1 MPRMNEKLLPS
12 GGARK
17 VKDPFD
23 RNPEVR
29 YGVVEQVAT
38 GVRRVTCRNP
48 SAMTFTGTQSYLVG
62 QGEVAL
68 IDPGPDNR
76 EHLAAIGT
84 ALEPG
89 ERITHILVTHSHV
102 DHSPGAR
109 AVAEA
114 TGAPV
119 HGFGPHGAGLSE
131 TMQRLRTDGVV
142 LGGGEGGDT
151 GFRPDHEM
159 TEGETIGTGERGAG
173 GWALT
178 ALHTP
183 GHLSNHICLALEG
196 AGVLFSGDTVMG
208 WATTLVSPPE
218 GDMAAF
224 MASLRRLAGREQED
238 RLYLPGHGHPVT
250 DPAAMLAFQIAHRE
264 ERMAQILAA
273 LATGP
278 ADAGALAQ
286 AIYTEVDPVLLPAAR
301 RNVLATLI
309 GLLDEGRVKA
319 RGTLSAGADFELG

>member
-1 MPRMNEKLLPS
+1 MKEKLLLS
-12 GGARK
+12 GGTRK

-23 RNPEVR
+23 RNPEAV
-29 YGVVEQVAT
+29 YGIAEQVAP

-48 SAMTFTGTQSYLVG
+48 SAMTFTGTRSYLVG
-62 QGEVAL
+62 QGE
-68 IDPGPDNR
+68 D
-76 EHLAAIGT
+76 
-84 ALEPG
+84 
-89 ERITHILVTHSHV
+89 
-102 DHSPGAR
+102 SPGAR

-119 HGFGPHGAGLSE
+119 HAFGPHGAGLSE
-131 TMQRLRTDGVV
+131 TMRRLKADGVA
-142 LGGGEGGDT
+142 LGGGEGGDG

-159 TEGETIGTGERGAG
+159 TDGETVGTS

-183 GHLSNHICLALEG
+183 GHLSNHVCLALEG
-196 AGVLFSGDTVMG
+196 TGVLFTGDTVMG

-224 MASLRRLAGREQED
+224 MTSLHRLARRGED

-250 DPAAMLAFQIAHRE
+250 DPAAMLTFQIAHRE
-264 ERMAQILAA
+264 ERMAQILTELAA
-273 LATGP
+273 GP

-286 AIYTEVDPVLLPAAR
+286 TIYTDVDPMLLPAAR

-309 GLLDEGRVKA
+309 GLLDEGRVA
-319 RGTLSAGADFELG
+319 VRGRLSAMAAFELV

>member
-1 MPRMNEKLLPS
+1 MSSEGP
-12 GGARK
+12 RK

-23 RNPEVR
+23 RNPDVA
-29 YGVVEQVAT
+29 YGVAEEVAP

-48 SAMTFTGTQSYLVG
+48 SAMTFTGTRSYLVG
-62 QGEVAL
+62 HGDLAL
-68 IDPGPDNR
+68 IDPGPEDR
-76 EHLAAIGT
+76 AHLAAIAA

-89 ERITHILVTHSHV
+89 ERIAHILVTHSHV

-119 HGFGPHGAGLSE
+119 HAFGPHGAGLSE
-131 TMQRLRTDGVV
+131 TMRRLKADRVA
-142 LGGGEGGDT
+142 LGGGEGGDG
-151 GFRPDHEM
+151 GFRPDHAM
-159 TEGETIGTGERGAG
+159 TGGETVGAS

-178 ALHTP
+178 ALYTP

-196 AGVLFSGDTVMG
+196 TGIQFTCDTVMG

-224 MASLRRLAGREQED
+224 MATLRRLAGRSGD

-264 ERMAQILAA
+264 ERMAQILAG
-273 LATGP
+273 LAAGP
-278 ADAGALAQ
+278 ADAAGLAR
-286 AIYTEVDPVLLPAAR
+286 AIYTDVDPALLPAAR

-309 GLLDEGRVKA
+309 GLLDEGRVA
-319 RGTLSAGADFELG
+319 VRGPLSAVAVFELV

>member
-1 MPRMNEKLLPS
+1 MPSMKEKLLTPERP
-12 GGARK
+12 RK

-23 RNPEVR
+23 RNPEAV
-29 YGVVEQVAT
+29 YGVAEQVAP

-48 SAMTFTGTQSYLVG
+48 SAMTFSGTRSYLVG
-62 QGEVAL
+62 HGEVAL
-68 IDPGPDNR
+68 IDPGPSSR
-76 EHLAAIGT
+76 EHLAAIAA

-89 ERITHILVTHSHV
+89 ERIAHILVTHSHV
-102 DHSPGAR
+102 DHSPGAG

-114 TGAPV
+114 TGVPV

-131 TMQRLRTDGVV
+131 TMRRLQADGVA
-142 LGGGEGGDT
+142 LGGGEGGDG
-151 GFRPDHEM
+151 GFQPDHELA
-159 TEGETIGTGERGAG
+159 EGETVGADT
-173 GWALT
+173 WALT

-196 AGVLFSGDTVMG
+196 TGILFTGDTVMG

-224 MASLRRLAGREQED
+224 MASLRRLAGRVQED

-250 DPAAMLAFQIAHRE
+250 DPAAMLAFQITHRE

-273 LATGP
+273 LAAGP
-278 ADAGALAQ
+278 ADAGQLAK
-286 AIYTEVDPVLLPAAR
+286 AIYTDVDPVLLPAAR

-309 GLLDEGRVKA
+309 GLLDEGRVA
-319 RGTLSAGADFELG
+319 VRGALSAAAVFELA